1 MGPHMSDHVGNS
13 FSQAMSAC
21 ACVRFGEL
29 WDGHMPR
36 SNVSAIRCLRHSNS
50 HNGQKLTY
58 IQTNLSLKS
67 LSKSLGIKSW
77 QVLMC
82 FGASVATGQLS
93 KWKYLWSH
101 WIYILYSG
109 MTWRLGK
116 TVWHPLGDGDTQHV
130 SWKNMLWKDPQTSG
144 SCCAGASAKIA
155 ISTRCGTFAPV
166 LVPLPNHQS
175 LFNNSLSA
183 ELTIRSCTMLFPTRC
198 TYLVVNAVLVAPTFI
213 PTASRTG
220 RDRYNVM
227 QWSDQ
232 NAQRIEEGIVCVFQ
246 WQTLDWTQ
254 GVFVA
259 QLHRHRCG
267 WKANRGGWA
276 EIKIIITYNL

>member
-1 MGPHMSDHVGNS
+1 
-13 FSQAMSAC
+13 MSAC
-21 ACVRFGEL
+21 ACPVRFGEL
-29 WDGHMPR
+29 WDGLPR
-36 SNVSAIRCLRHSNS
+36 SNVSAIRCLRHSGS

-58 IQTNLSLKS
+58 IQNIQTNLSLKS

-77 QVLMC
+77 RVLMC

-183 ELTIRSCTMLFPTRC
+183 ELTIRSCTMLFPKRC

-232 NAQRIEEGIVCVFQ
+232 NAQRIEEGDSVRFPM
-246 WQTLDWTQ
+246 
-254 GVFVA
+254 
-259 QLHRHRCG
+259 
-267 WKANRGGWA
+267 ANTRLNPRRLCCAAASASMWLEGKSGGWA